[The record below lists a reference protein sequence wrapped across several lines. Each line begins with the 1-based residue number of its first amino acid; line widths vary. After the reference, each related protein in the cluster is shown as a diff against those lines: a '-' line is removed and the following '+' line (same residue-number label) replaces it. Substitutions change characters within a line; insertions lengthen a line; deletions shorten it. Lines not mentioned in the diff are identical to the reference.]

1 MTAIDSIG
9 GVRIPAAFCG
19 IFGYR
24 ASHGVISTAGV
35 TAVAP
40 SLDVVGV
47 FSRDPYVLHQVVK
60 VLLKQPELEWGSPA
74 EVLIADDCFGLS
86 TISSVRTADLL
97 ARAVSDTIGLS
108 YTM

>member
-1 MTAIDSIG
+1 MT
-9 GVRIPAAFCG
+9 
-19 IFGYR
+19 
-24 ASHGVISTAGV
+24 
-35 TAVAP
+35 
-40 SLDVVGV
+40 SLGNVGV

-97 ARAVSDTIGLS
+97 ARAVSDTIGRRLITCNSCSFVLHALPQSFCILS
-108 YTM
+108 LWVARTL